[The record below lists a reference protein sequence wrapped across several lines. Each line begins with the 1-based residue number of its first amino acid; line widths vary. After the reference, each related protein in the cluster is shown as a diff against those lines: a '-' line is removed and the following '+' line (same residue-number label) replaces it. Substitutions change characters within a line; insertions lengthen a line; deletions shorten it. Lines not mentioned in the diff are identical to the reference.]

1 MTPLG
6 TSLITAQTQP
16 SQTEKL
22 RALSIDLETT
32 FLTEMLKHSGLGK
45 SQDAFGGGIGEEQ
58 FSSMR
63 LQETAKQITQSG
75 GIGLAENI
83 FKSLIARAK

>member
-1 MTPLG
+1 MNPLG
-6 TSLITAQTQP
+6 TSLTTPQGHPT
-16 SQTEKL
+16 QTEKL

-32 FLTEMLKHSGLGK
+32 FLTEMLKYSGLGE
-45 SQDAFGGGIGEEQ
+45 SQSKFNGGIGEEQ

-63 LQETAKQITQSG
+63 LQETAKQITRSG

-83 FKSLIARAK
+83 FQSLIAREK